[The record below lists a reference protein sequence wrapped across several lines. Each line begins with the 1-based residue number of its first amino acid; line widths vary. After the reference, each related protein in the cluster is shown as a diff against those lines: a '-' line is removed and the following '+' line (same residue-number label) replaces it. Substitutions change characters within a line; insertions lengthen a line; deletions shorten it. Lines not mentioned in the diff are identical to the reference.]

1 VQPAASFC
9 RLVFAACSWAYTSLS
24 KGQTLN
30 RSLLGNLMMVV
41 LLVPAAGCV
50 SPAEAHK
57 TVFGS
62 EAAAAVVRDATTV
75 QAYRLASP
83 SFFEQ
88 TLDKYEMAAG
98 PVAVPAKQADQLKQL
113 LLDPSSYDFSSAKS
127 CLPDHGVRIE
137 FVHNNRKVDV
147 LLCFECRILSVYDG
161 GQSVGG
167 EDFDPINSQLVA
179 IVKQLFPKDQAI
191 QALK

>member
-1 VQPAASFC
+1 MIHH
-9 RLVFAACSWAYTSLS
+9 
-24 KGQTLN
+24 
-30 RSLLGNLMMVV
+30 LLGNLV
-41 LLVPAAGCV
+41 LAAPLVLIAGCS
-50 SPAEAHK
+50 SPADAHK

-62 EAAAAVVRDATTV
+62 EAAATAVRNATTV

-98 PVAVPAKQADQLKQL
+98 PVAVPTKLADQLKQL
-113 LLDPSSYDFSSAKS
+113 LLDPGSYDFSAAKS

-137 FVHNNRKVDV
+137 FVDGKRKIDV
-147 LLCFECRILSVYDG
+147 LLCFECRILSVYDN
-161 GQSVGG
+161 GQSAGG
-167 EDFDPINSQLVA
+167 EDFDPINRQLID
-179 IVKQLFPKDQAI
+179 IVKQLFPNDTAI